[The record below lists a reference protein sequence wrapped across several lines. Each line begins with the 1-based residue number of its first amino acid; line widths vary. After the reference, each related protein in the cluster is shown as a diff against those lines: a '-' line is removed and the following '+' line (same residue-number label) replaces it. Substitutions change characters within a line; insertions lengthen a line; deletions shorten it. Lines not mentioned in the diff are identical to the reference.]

1 MFTMV
6 TKILGVIALTGWMS
20 VANAS
25 LIYDFS
31 WDSYHGTIIGEIYG
45 LSDNGYNLEASGLVL
60 TSVDGTLSNIDV
72 LEGRDWLTSYN
83 SFDVVDGEIVKVEF
97 YSENYISDEY
107 FELNID
113 SHGTDAQYFG
123 DVKVYPSNSNG
134 ISFVHRVT
142 VPEPSSVIL
151 MLLGLAGLSFARYR
165 KQY

>member
-60 TSVDGTLSNIDV
+60 TSVDGTLSNIV
-72 LEGRDWLTSYN
+72 SA
-83 SFDVVDGEIVKVEF
+83 K
-97 YSENYISDEY
+97 
-107 FELNID
+107 
-113 SHGTDAQYFG
+113 
-123 DVKVYPSNSNG
+123 
-134 ISFVHRVT
+134 
-142 VPEPSSVIL
+142 
-151 MLLGLAGLSFARYR
+151 
-165 KQY
+165 